1 VVGLR
6 SHERQE
12 RHEHEQDKNDDASVH
27 TVKLAYIYLLAQ
39 IQLCLLMIVS
49 ANGFLDI
56 ELRHL
61 AALQAVAEEG
71 SFGRAAK
78 RLGYTQSAISQQI
91 AALERIV
98 DARLVERPGGPR
110 RVYLTEAGEM
120 LLRHA
125 DGIVARLHAAQ
136 ADLAALARG
145 AAGPLRIGT
154 YQSVGNKIL
163 PALLRRFSAQLPDVQ
178 IELRE
183 SHADDELLSAVERG
197 ELDLTFTML
206 PPTEGP
212 FETLELMRD
221 PYVLLVPATS
231 PLAGK
236 RHVSLREIGQQPLVT
251 NKACR
256 SVEEVHAH
264 LRARGIEPNVTF
276 RSDDNGT
283 VQGVVAAG
291 LGVALVP
298 RLTVDETDAHVAV
311 IDLVG
316 RVPDRIIGVAW
327 HRDRFR
333 TQAAEAFAAE
343 AHTLCAE
350 LSAGKPVA
358 A

>member
-1 VVGLR
+1 MG
-6 SHERQE
+6 
-12 RHEHEQDKNDDASVH
+12 
-27 TVKLAYIYLLAQ
+27 
-39 IQLCLLMIVS
+39 

-61 AALQAVAEEG
+61 AALQAVSEEG
-71 SFGRAAK
+71 SFGRAAT

-110 RVYLTEAGEM
+110 RVYLTEAGLM

-125 DGIVARLHAAQ
+125 DGIVARLRAAE

-163 PALLRRFSAQLPDVQ
+163 PVLLRRFSKRLPEIQ

-183 SHADDELLSAVERG
+183 THVDDELLVAVERG

-206 PPTEGP
+206 PPIDGP
-212 FETLELMRD
+212 FEVLELMRD
-221 PYVLLVPATS
+221 PYVLLVPAGS
-231 PLAGK
+231 PLASKGQ
-236 RHVSLREIGQQPLVT
+236 VSLREIGQQPLIA
-251 NKACR
+251 NRACR
-256 SVEEVHAH
+256 SVEQVHDH
-264 LRARGIEPNVTF
+264 LRTRGIETNVIF

-298 RLTVDETDAHVAV
+298 RLTVDESDPAVAV
-311 IDLVG
+311 VDLGG
-316 RVPDRIIGVAW
+316 RVPDRLIGIAW

-333 TQAAEAFAAE
+333 TQAAEAFIAE
-343 AHTLCAE
+343 AQTICAE
-350 LSAGKPVA
+350 LSAEKPVA

>member
-1 VVGLR
+1 MR
-6 SHERQE
+6 
-12 RHEHEQDKNDDASVH
+12 
-27 TVKLAYIYLLAQ
+27 
-39 IQLCLLMIVS
+39 
-49 ANGFLDI
+49 ANSFLEI

-61 AALQAVAEEG
+61 AALQAVSDEG
-71 SFGRAAK
+71 SFGRAAT

-98 DARLVERPGGPR
+98 GTRLVVRPGGPR
-110 RVYLTEAGEM
+110 RVSLTEAGVM

-125 DGIVARLHAAQ
+125 DGIVARLHAAE

-145 AAGPLRIGT
+145 TAGPLRIGT

-163 PALLRRFSAQLPDVQ
+163 PVLLRRFSKRLPEIQ

-183 SHADDELLSAVERG
+183 THVDDELLVAVERG

-206 PPTEGP
+206 PPLEGP
-212 FETLELMRD
+212 FEVLELMRD
-221 PYVLLVPATS
+221 PYVLLVPADS
-231 PLAGK
+231 PLAAK
-236 RHVSLREIGQQPLVT
+236 RQVSLREIAEQPLVS
-251 NKACR
+251 NRACR
-256 SVEEVHAH
+256 SVEQVSEH
-264 LRARGIEPNVTF
+264 LRSRGIETNVIF

-298 RLTVDETDAHVAV
+298 RLTVDESDPAVAV
-311 IDLVG
+311 VDLGG
-316 RVPDRIIGVAW
+316 RVPDRLIGIAW

-333 TQAAEAFAAE
+333 TQAAEAFVAEAQTLCGELAAE
-343 AHTLCAE
+343 
-350 LSAGKPVA
+350 KPVA

>member
-1 VVGLR
+1 M
-6 SHERQE
+6 S
-12 RHEHEQDKNDDASVH
+12 
-27 TVKLAYIYLLAQ
+27 T
-39 IQLCLLMIVS
+39 
-49 ANGFLDI
+49 NGFLDI

-61 AALQAVAEEG
+61 AALQAVSEEG
-71 SFGRAAK
+71 SFGRAAT

-91 AALERIV
+91 ATLERIV
-98 DARLVERPGGPR
+98 DAKLVERPGGPR
-110 RVYLTEAGEM
+110 RVYLTEAGQL

-154 YQSVGNKIL
+154 YQSVGNKLL
-163 PALLRRFSAQLPDVQ
+163 PVLLRRFSARLPEIQ

-183 SHADDELLSAVERG
+183 SHVDDELLTAVERG

-206 PPTEGP
+206 PPIDGP
-212 FETLELMRD
+212 FEVLELMRD
-221 PYVLLVPATS
+221 PYVLLVPADS

-236 RHVSLREIGQQPLVT
+236 AQVSLPEIGKEPLVS
-251 NKACR
+251 NRACR
-256 SVEEVHAH
+256 SVEQVHQH
-264 LRARGIEPNVTF
+264 LRSRGIEPNVIF

-298 RLTVDETDAHVAV
+298 RLTVDESDPHIAV
-311 IDLVG
+311 VDLGG

-333 TQAAEAFAAE
+333 TEAAAAFVTEAQ
-343 AHTLCAE
+343 HLCAE
-350 LSAGKPVA
+350 LTGDQRA

>member
-1 VVGLR
+1 
-6 SHERQE
+6 
-12 RHEHEQDKNDDASVH
+12 
-27 TVKLAYIYLLAQ
+27 
-39 IQLCLLMIVS
+39 MS

-71 SFGRAAK
+71 SFGRAAT

-91 AALERIV
+91 ATLERIV
-98 DARLVERPGGPR
+98 DTRLVERPGGPR
-110 RVYLTEAGEM
+110 RVSLTEAGGL

-125 DGIVARLHAAQ
+125 DGIVARLHAAE

-145 AAGPLRIGT
+145 DAGPLRIGT

-163 PALLRRFSAQLPDVQ
+163 PALLRRFSKRLPEVQ

-183 SHADDELLSAVERG
+183 SHVDDELLVAVERG

-206 PPTEGP
+206 PPIDGP
-212 FETLELMRD
+212 FEVLELMRD
-221 PYVLLVPATS
+221 PYVLLVPADS
-231 PLAGK
+231 PLAEK
-236 RHVSLREIGQQPLVT
+236 RQVSLREIGEQPLVS
-251 NKACR
+251 NRFCR
-256 SVEEVHAH
+256 SVEQVHDH
-264 LRARGIEPNVTF
+264 LRARGIQPQVIF

-298 RLTVDETDAHVAV
+298 RLTVDETDPGVVV
-311 IDLVG
+311 IDLGG
-316 RVPDRIIGVAW
+316 RVPDRMIGIAW

-333 TQAAEAFAAE
+333 TEAAEAFVAE
-343 AHTLCAE
+343 AQALCAE
-350 LSAGKPVA
+350 LSAAKPVA